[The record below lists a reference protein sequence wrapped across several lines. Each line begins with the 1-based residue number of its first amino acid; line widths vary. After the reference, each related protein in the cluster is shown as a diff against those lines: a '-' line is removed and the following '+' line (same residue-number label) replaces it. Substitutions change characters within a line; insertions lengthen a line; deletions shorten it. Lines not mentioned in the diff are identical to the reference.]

1 MFRLI
6 RDQNAN
12 GLGKDLYDYEVHRVG
27 TVKPQAIDIDGSE
40 SERLRQVKTLIQR
53 MTSYKPVHRLP
64 SQLVAQQTALVYKD
78 LEKNKNDD
86 AKGAAAEVSPA
97 HPGTLPSADGQYT
110 TGKST
115 TSESAADQSSTDQSR

>member
-27 TVKPQAIDIDGSE
+27 SVKPQAIDIDGNE
-40 SERLRQVKTLIQR
+40 SERLRQVKTLIQK
-53 MTSYKPVHRLP
+53 MTSYKPVHRPP
-64 SQLVAQQTALVYKD
+64 SQLVAQQTALVYRE

-86 AKGAAAEVSPA
+86 A
-97 HPGTLPSADGQYT
+97 
-110 TGKST
+110 
-115 TSESAADQSSTDQSR
+115 

>member
-40 SERLRQVKTLIQR
+40 SERLRQVKTLIQK
-53 MTSYKPVHRLP
+53 MTSYKPVHRPP
-64 SQLVAQQTALVYKD
+64 SQVVAQQTALIYRE
-78 LEKNKNDD
+78 LEK
-86 AKGAAAEVSPA
+86 S
-97 HPGTLPSADGQYT
+97 
-110 TGKST
+110 KSL
-115 TSESAADQSSTDQSR
+115 